1 MYLLHGYIFFFFL
14 QPDSEETNEMVF
26 CDACDICVHQAC
38 YGIQNI
44 PAGSWLCHPC
54 RKGISNSPCVLCPL
68 SGGAMKRTKYVVVII
83 CIQNWCYLLL
93 FLLLKDILVLKSRV
107 CFLCY

>member
-1 MYLLHGYIFFFFL
+1 MSSSIKIFKMTGPCIFSSFL

-54 RKGISNSPCVLCPL
+54 RKGIKNSSCVLCPL
-68 SGGAMKRTKYVVVII
+68 SGGAMKRTK
-83 CIQNWCYLLL
+83 
-93 FLLLKDILVLKSRV
+93 
-107 CFLCY
+107 